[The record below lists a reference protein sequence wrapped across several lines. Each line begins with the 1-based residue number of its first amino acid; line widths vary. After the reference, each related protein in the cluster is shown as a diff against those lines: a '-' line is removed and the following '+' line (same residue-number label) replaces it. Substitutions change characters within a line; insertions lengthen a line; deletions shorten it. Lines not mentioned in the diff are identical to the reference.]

1 MQTFQ
6 ETQILLVIF
15 LFNNNKKKNNNINI
29 YIAHFLQK

>member
-15 LFNNNKKKNNNINI
+15 LFNNNKEKNNNINI